1 MAILNEGTPDNASVT
16 SEVDSDGNAVIAV
29 PPDSTV
35 DLNETDSSGV
45 ADEYLDEEI
54 ETRDSDEFPVRELSD
69 RTEEIPALLGR
80 NNISDDEESEN
91 APDQDETAENVEKED
106 GSAAS
111 APDSLPDNQLLQ
123 EMMAVSERSSMEP
136 PAMWGEVTK
145 MLESMQESLHDSLAQ
160 TQYISA
166 KLDAVSSETE
176 GLITQVNSVSLN
188 CELLAAELES
198 ISSGANNKSML
209 SKTYLIISS
218 VVLALLVVFQ
228 LYIFTLQNST
238 QRIQGNA
245 SSAVLQNISS
255 LNKKM
260 VVYDKNI
267 SKILEKSAEEEHA
280 KANPVTAD
288 KTGHEAH
295 GASEAGHVN
304 VTPVLEKLN
313 KVRNGFPEKK
323 LIRKETGDWFVY
335 NKKNDECISDVDVIE
350 ALNQAYRK
358 TGRSITTSIP
368 LPAHKALCVLK
379 PDGKGGT
386 QVVMT
391 KEFLP

>member
-1 MAILNEGTPDNASVT
+1 MAILNEGTPENTSVASG
-16 SEVDSDGNAVIAV
+16 VDSDGNAVVAV
-29 PPDSTV
+29 PPDSEV
-35 DLNETDSSGV
+35 DLHETDSSGV
-45 ADEYLDEEI
+45 TDEYHAEEI
-54 ETRDSDEFPVRELSD
+54 ETRDSDGLSIRELSD

-80 NNISDDEESEN
+80 NNTFDDEESES
-91 APDQDETAENVEKED
+91 ASDQDIATENVDKED
-106 GSAAS
+106 GYAAS
-111 APDSLPDNQLLQ
+111 FPASQPDTRQQQ
-123 EMMAVSERSSMEP
+123 EITAMSERSSMEP

-145 MLESMQESLHDSLAQ
+145 ILESMQESLQDSLAH
-160 TQYISA
+160 TQYIST
-166 KLDAVSSETE
+166 KLDAVSNETE

-198 ISSGANNKSML
+198 ISAGANNKSML

-218 VVLALLVVFQ
+218 VVLALLIVFQ
-228 LYIFTLQNST
+228 IYIFSLQNST

-260 VVYDKNI
+260 VVYDRNI
-267 SKILEKSAEEEHA
+267 TKILEKNAEEEHA
-280 KANPVTAD
+280 KANLVAAE
-288 KTGHEAH
+288 KAGHNAQ